1 MSIKLGALAFSAL
14 WLFVFSLPWE
24 RSIAVP
30 VVGSIGSLFG
40 LVAFAMGFLS
50 LFSKQGLRLRVPSL
64 LVLTAAAF
72 TLWSF
77 LSYFWSI
84 APTASFNRS
93 QTYAQLLLVTFLVW
107 QLCRNNK
114 QLRALLQAY
123 VWGAY
128 VSCASIMASFILG
141 LSFANSGRYSGLSGD
156 NPNWIAITLALG
168 IPIAWHLASMY
179 RNAWL
184 SWINFFY
191 LPTSLLAIG
200 LTASRGGFINALVGM
215 SLILFSFRSL
225 SLTRKAFLLFL
236 IPIGIY
242 GVLNT
247 VPPENLTR
255 LSEASAEISEGDM
268 TSRGAIWA
276 AGLRIIAERP
286 WLGYGIGSFSTAVA
300 SELGSAMNAHNSFIS
315 IMAELGVVGIMLF
328 VLLFYF
334 PSYLFSYPIL
344 QIDGFI
350 LFCGPA

>member
-1 MSIKLGALAFSAL
+1 
-14 WLFVFSLPWE
+14 
-24 RSIAVP
+24 
-30 VVGSIGSLFG
+30 
-40 LVAFAMGFLS
+40 
-50 LFSKQGLRLRVPSL
+50 
-64 LVLTAAAF
+64 
-72 TLWSF
+72 
-77 LSYFWSI
+77 
-84 APTASFNRS
+84 
-93 QTYAQLLLVTFLVW
+93 
-107 QLCRNNK
+107 
-114 QLRALLQAY
+114 
-123 VWGAY
+123 
-128 VSCASIMASFILG
+128 MASFILG

-328 VLLFYF
+328 VLLFLLSVLPFFLPNTSDRWFYLVLWASLITANIPAAWEYNKITWVLLSLMTTRKALVVAVPLLA
-334 PSYLFSYPIL
+334 PSSTPTQPPQPLTASS
-344 QIDGFI
+344 QIH
-350 LFCGPA
+350 